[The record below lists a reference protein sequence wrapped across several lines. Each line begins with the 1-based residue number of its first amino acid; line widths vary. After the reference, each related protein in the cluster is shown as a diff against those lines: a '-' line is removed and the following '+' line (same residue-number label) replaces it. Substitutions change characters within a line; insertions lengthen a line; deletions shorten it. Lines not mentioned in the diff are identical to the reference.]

1 MGKKSKHG
9 LDLINKI
16 SSELMKTKQVKIGI
30 IGSKDSRPDGE
41 SNASIGYRHEFGY
54 GVPQRSFL
62 RSTINRK
69 EFDFRDTIQSNT
81 EKIREQIAY
90 EGIDPVLAKMGAW
103 WVDAILETFEFNGF
117 GKWKQLEPSTIEAK
131 TRNGKRG
138 DAILTDEGFLKRAIA
153 FEVVD

>member
-16 SSELMKTKQVKIGI
+16 SSELMKTKKVKIGI
-30 IGSKDSRPDGE
+30 LGSKDSRPDGE
-41 SNASIGYRHEFGY
+41 SNASIGYRHEFGF

-69 EFDFRDTIQSNT
+69 EFDFRNEIQSKV
-81 EKIREQIAY
+81 ESIRETIAY
-90 EGIDPVLAKMGAW
+90 EGIEVALGKFGGW
-103 WVDAILETFEFNGF
+103 WVDAVLETFEMQGF
-117 GKWKQLEPSTIEAK
+117 GKWKPLSDTTVAIK
-131 TRNGKRG
+131 GT
-138 DAILTDEGFLKRAIA
+138 DTILTHQGFLKRSIA